1 MIKLIINWT
10 LFFLLFPIWFPFWL
24 SCRLAAKNCPQCRS
38 KWQVE
43 LVGEWEH
50 LEHSLLSARNY
61 LINQN
66 KPIIFL
72 LDMPRFGGVL
82 VLPRNIFRKVVDFG
96 R

>member
-43 LVGEWEH
+43 LVGEWDGEDWYCH
-50 LEHSLLSARNY
+50 RCIKSWTT
-61 LINQN
+61 
-66 KPIIFL
+66 K
-72 LDMPRFGGVL
+72 
-82 VLPRNIFRKVVDFG
+82 
-96 R
+96 